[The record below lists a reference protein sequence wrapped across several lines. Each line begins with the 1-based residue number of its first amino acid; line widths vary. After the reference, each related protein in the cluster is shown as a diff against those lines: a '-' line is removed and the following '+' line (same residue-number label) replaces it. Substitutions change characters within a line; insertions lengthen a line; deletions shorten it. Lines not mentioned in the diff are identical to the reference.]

1 MSNLKF
7 DVIDSITEEQKKLIN
22 KSIANG
28 YPVEIVPSKNGFK
41 IYSVGKKLISW
52 ECGSDRT

>member
-28 YPVEIVPSKNGFK
+28 YPVEIVPYKDGFT
-41 IYSVGKKLISW
+41 IFSVGKKIIAR
-52 ECGSDRT
+52 EYGNDRA